1 MNKFGLVLFLISF
14 ISVTS
19 WSQLP
24 KAPFPPKLYND
35 LSKTQFLT
43 PEEERKIE
51 QQLQKFE
58 KETSNEIAVI
68 IIDDLGDY
76 DVSDYAIKI
85 SNLWKVGKEKE
96 KNGIVILIKPTG
108 GRGEKKSFIA
118 VGRGLEGAIPD
129 ITCKGI
135 VENELIPNFKNNAF
149 YKGLNDAIKV
159 LSSLAKGEYNSASY
173 QKKNEGS
180 WVGKIILFVFLIIV
194 VSILLVKGGKGG
206 GTTLGAGGIF
216 MGTGFGRGY
225 GGGSGGGFGGGG
237 GGFGGFGGG
246 SFGGGGAGGSW

>member
-1 MNKFGLVLFLISF
+1 MYKKTALLFILLF
-14 ISVTS
+14 TCLNS
-19 WSQLP
+19 WSQIP
-24 KAPFPPKLYND
+24 NAPYPPKLYND
-35 LSKTQFLT
+35 LNHIGFLS
-43 PEEERKIE
+43 PSEEIMMEKRLE
-51 QQLQKFE
+51 KFE

-108 GRGEKKSFIA
+108 GKRDKKIFIA

-129 ITCKGI
+129 ITCKRI
-135 VENELIPNFKNNAF
+135 IENELIPNFKNEAQF
-149 YKGLNDAIKV
+149 KGLNDALDV
-159 LSSLAKGEYNSASY
+159 LTSLSKGEYNSATY
-173 QKKNEGS
+173 NKKTEGS
-180 WVGKIILFVFLIIV
+180 
-194 VSILLVKGGKGG
+194 LLVKIIIVIIIIIIVLVIFRKGG
-206 GTTLGAGGIF
+206 NGNGMTMGGAGFF
-216 MGTGFGRGY
+216 MGTGFG
-225 GGGSGGGFGGGG
+225 GGFGGGHNSGG